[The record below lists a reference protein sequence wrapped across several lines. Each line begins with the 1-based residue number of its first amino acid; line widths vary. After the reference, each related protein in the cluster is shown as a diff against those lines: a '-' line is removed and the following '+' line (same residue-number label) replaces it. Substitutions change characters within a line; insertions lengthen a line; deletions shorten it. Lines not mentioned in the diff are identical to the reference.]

1 MYTQTTQSICV
12 TVEPQFLEDQSSP
25 DEDVYV
31 WAYQVSIENQG
42 NVSVVL
48 KSRQWEITDSLGQV
62 HQVMGDGVVG
72 ENPSLEPGESFEY
85 TSGVPLTTP
94 SGIMRGTYKMR
105 TELGD
110 LIDVIIPSFSLD
122 SPYDK
127 GMVH

>member
-127 GMVH
+127 GLVH